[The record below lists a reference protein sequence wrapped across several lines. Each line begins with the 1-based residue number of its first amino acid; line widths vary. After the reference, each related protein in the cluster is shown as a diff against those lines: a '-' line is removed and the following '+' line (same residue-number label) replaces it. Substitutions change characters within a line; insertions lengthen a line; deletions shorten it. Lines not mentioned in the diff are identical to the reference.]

1 MACDGHAVRE
11 VIGSILSQAV
21 IILTSLTIKTGVC
34 LTRLTAIMHLRFRP
48 MSYRKQESDNVRS
61 FKTDTRYQ
69 TVSRQFS
76 DK

>member
-1 MACDGHAVRE
+1 
-11 VIGSILSQAV
+11 
-21 IILTSLTIKTGVC
+21 
-34 LTRLTAIMHLRFRP
+34 